1 METERRRRWVA
12 LRRTAFLLAAV
23 VLVIGAML
31 VLGRASRMDDTYAPT
46 KAELEHP
53 DRARLLVGEWLW
65 TGSISDDTYQP
76 PAVTDQVLAFRPD
89 GTLVVPDDSAESPG
103 RWAIVQG
110 RLELSRDGGTSLLTF
125 FFRNGRLY
133 LESDGGDWSV
143 YRRR

>member
-1 METERRRRWVA
+1 M
-12 LRRTAFLLAAV
+12 LAAV
-23 VLVIGAML
+23 ALVIGVVL

-53 DRARLLVGEWLW
+53 DRARLLVGEWVW
-65 TGSISDDTYQP
+65 TGSISDDTYRP

-89 GTLVVPDDSAESPG
+89 GTLFLLDDSAESPW

-110 RLELSRDGGTSLLTF
+110 SLELSRDGGTSLLTF
-125 FFRNGRLY
+125 FFRDGRLY
-133 LESDGGDWSV
+133 LEEDDGDWSV